1 MYFWEDDGGD
11 FLDADLCLED
21 KRVTIRNGVDDNIF
35 KDRRNEK
42 FLKSMCEYFV
52 KDDIR

>member
-21 KRVTIRNGVDDNIF
+21 KRVTVRNGVDNNIF
-35 KDRRNEK
+35 KDRRNERNFFK
-42 FLKSMCEYFV
+42 VCVSIL
-52 KDDIR
+52 